1 MSQGVETPERPE
13 GRRWIRNE
21 QDFWGGI
28 ALIALALFAMYA
40 SSDLPGQRGFA
51 FGPGTAPR
59 LFAGVLLFFGLII
72 TVVGA
77 MTDGPKIGGYAVRG
91 PLMITCAL
99 LVFAAI
105 IRPVGL
111 IAASFLTFMISVTAS
126 RETRYLE
133 ATITAVAM
141 TAFCVFLFVY
151 MLNLPFQLW
160 PRWFF

>member
-1 MSQGVETPERPE
+1 MSHGVESPERPH
-13 GRRWIRNE
+13 GRGWIRNE

-59 LFAGVLLFFGLII
+59 LFAGVLLFFGVLI
-72 TVVGA
+72 TALGVV
-77 MTDGPKIGGYAVRG
+77 TEGPRIGGYAFRG
-91 PLMITCAL
+91 PLMISAAL
-99 LVFAAI
+99 ICFAVL

-133 ATITAVAM
+133 ATIVAVAM
-141 TAFCVFLFVY
+141 TTFCVFLFVY

-160 PRWFF
+160 PRF